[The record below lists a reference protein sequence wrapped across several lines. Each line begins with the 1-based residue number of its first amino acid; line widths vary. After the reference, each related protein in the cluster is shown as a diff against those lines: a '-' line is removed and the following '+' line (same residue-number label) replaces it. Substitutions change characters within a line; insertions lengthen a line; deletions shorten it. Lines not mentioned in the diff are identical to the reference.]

1 MGASSTLYATI
12 QLVRSRNYISE
23 WSDLRYSRNI
33 VETLYGTSLTS
44 NLCLE

>member
-1 MGASSTLYATI
+1 MGVSSSLHADI

-33 VETLYGTSLTS
+33 VETLYGTDLTS